1 MSDNEQVGAALRQRM
16 DKAAVRRMVTA
27 MLDGSGLTVR
37 ALKSGL
43 VITNPRDRDMDRI
56 HIEYATGHVTWER
69 TVQDHWGLLQG
80 FTDSDNDS
88 GPGVGAEK
96 ILAALG
102 ATVTGSPKKLRDG
115 QKGDA
120 Q

>member
-1 MSDNEQVGAALRQRM
+1 
-16 DKAAVRRMVTA
+16 MVTA

-37 ALKSGL
+37 ALKNGL
-43 VITNPRDRDMDRI
+43 VIINPRDRDMGRI

-80 FTDSDNDS
+80 FEDNGDGGES
-88 GPGVGAEK
+88 FVGADK

-102 ATVTGSPKKLRDG
+102 VTVTSSS
-115 QKGDA
+115 
-120 Q
+120 